1 MEILNKYQSNGTF
14 VFKKGEKLSSK
25 CNDIP
30 NQPGVYLI
38 YAIKKEKI
46 DLVYIG
52 ASGKMNQDGSFKIQK
67 LKNRIQNMQN
77 STTRRE
83 TFFENKIAELNLDG
97 IKVDWY
103 VTYGDVHRDL
113 PLNIEGTLLQI
124 YYDKNGVLPLWNNQA

>member
-1 MEILNKYQSNGTF
+1 
-14 VFKKGEKLSSK
+14 
-25 CNDIP
+25 
-30 NQPGVYLI
+30 
-38 YAIKKEKI
+38 
-46 DLVYIG
+46 
-52 ASGKMNQDGSFKIQK
+52 
-67 LKNRIQNMQN
+67 MQN